1 MEAEAV
7 YIKVCSHILWL
18 CESLIQL
25 GSCCSIFGSAHKQH
39 LGQLCTQLIFVVLE
53 LLNKSLVLFVQE
65 RFHRQ
70 LFVQRLAAERIQF
83 CIIHH
88 ILCSQLQFQLCLQL
102 SHLRVLGQGSE
113 RFVWVDKI
121 VPLNRN
127 IFVSDLLLGDLNV
140 FNLFLRDILRNVL
153 SKILN
158 CIVVGNGNFTRNCL
172 NLLFFFVFNSF
183 HLLWNSLNLCLI
195 LILKNFLFEGNILNS
210 AFSLDNFF
218 SSVNSCSNDFC
229 SAGNWNSSSDSSLN
243 SFDSFGSVT

>member
-88 ILCSQLQFQLCLQL
+88 ILVKLPLPTTMQL
-102 SHLRVLGQGSE
+102 SILDNTFLNMSLRK
-113 RFVWVDKI
+113 R
-121 VPLNRN
+121 LNTFKSPRSKSDTN
-127 IFVSDLLLGDLNV
+127 IFLLRGT
-140 FNLFLRDILRNVL
+140 ILSTQTNR
-153 SKILN
+153 
-158 CIVVGNGNFTRNCL
+158 
-172 NLLFFFVFNSF
+172 
-183 HLLWNSLNLCLI
+183 SLP
-195 LILKNFLFEGNILNS
+195 
-210 AFSLDNFF
+210 
-218 SSVNSCSNDFC
+218 
-229 SAGNWNSSSDSSLN
+229 
-243 SFDSFGSVT
+243 